1 MKEYTEPTV
10 KVIEFDAR
18 DIITTS
24 GGSKGKD
31 TSTPEGGNILG
42 IDSFVD
48 LGADVNRL

>member
-1 MKEYTEPTV
+1 MKEYKDPSV

-24 GGSKGKD
+24 GESKGTD
-31 TSTPEGGNILG
+31 TSTPIGGNIL
-42 IDSFVD
+42 DSFVD